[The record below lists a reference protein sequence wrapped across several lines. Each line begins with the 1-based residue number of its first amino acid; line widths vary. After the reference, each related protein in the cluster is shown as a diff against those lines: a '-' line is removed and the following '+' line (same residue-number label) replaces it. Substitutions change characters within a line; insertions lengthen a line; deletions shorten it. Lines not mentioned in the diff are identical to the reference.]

1 MRDQEQ
7 YLVTVIL
14 QVWSIPLVL
23 LRLVELLDRSLDSGE
38 TTKVMTLLQ
47 LAWHQELPLVL
58 QLLRLGRVSQS
69 VPALRCS
76 GPLQALRVLAIV
88 LSPLISSLLSWSV

>member
-38 TTKVMTLLQ
+38 TIKVMTLLQ
-47 LAWHQELPLVL
+47 LAWHQELPLV
-58 QLLRLGRVSQS
+58 
-69 VPALRCS
+69 
-76 GPLQALRVLAIV
+76 
-88 LSPLISSLLSWSV
+88 